1 MKGLE
6 IERKYLVRDTSFLRE
21 AIASDSIDQGYLHT
35 EIPTVRVRTRGE
47 QGFLTIKGASDS
59 AGLIRAEYEYPIPLE
74 DAKALLALCTA
85 GRLTKTRHLNPSSS
99 PWKTRHL
106 VPYQGYTWEVD
117 VFHGEL
123 EGLIL
128 AELELDSS
136 TTSFPLPP
144 WIGEEVTGDPR
155 YYNSYLASCKQ

>member
-6 IERKYLVRDTSFLRE
+6 IERKYLVRDSSFLRE

-35 EIPTVRVRTRGE
+35 ETPTVRVRTRGE

-59 AGLIRAEYEYPIPLE
+59 AGLIRTEYEYPIPLE

-85 GRLTKTRHLNPSSS
+85 GRLTKTRHL
-99 PWKTRHL
+99 
-106 VPYQGYTWEVD
+106 VPYQGHTWEVD

-128 AELELDSS
+128 AELELDSP